1 MKLRNLHRL
10 MRPIRWRGLPISRVT
25 IVMASAVA
33 LTFCAAR
40 PAQAQAQPAN
50 ALPHAWSEAV
60 YAIAQKSAAAMTPV
74 HAFSAEVNDVSQAA
88 PVELASVRRAFEDDM
103 VARGMRPIAAPADT
117 QIVLSISH
125 TLTGFTLVAQ
135 IRRGDAS
142 QVVVAPVANDE
153 PVAPQPGSQP
163 GLQRKLVWQQVAPL
177 LDFDQIAGD
186 SNQMFW
192 YFLEPE
198 RLVVFEFEGGQ
209 QVIRDSEPIPRRY
222 ATRDLRGW
230 ISATD
235 ATHLSAFVG
244 GGRCDAAWNP
254 SLAMDCRDNA
264 SEQWPVGPASWT
276 FVPGRN
282 YFSGTVTLS
291 SSLQAKFPPFFSSAS
306 PQAATSG
313 QGASRRVIAGLD
325 GEAEFFDGTAEPVSA
340 FDDWGS
346 DIVSI
351 AGACGANWE
360 VLATGKGDWTE
371 KDQIQLYEIRDRK
384 AVALGQ
390 PLELPGPTLA
400 AWSSDEGKSARLI
413 SRNLETGLYE
423 ASIISVGC
431 GN

>member
-1 MKLRNLHRL
+1 MP
-10 MRPIRWRGLPISRVT
+10 MRPIRWIRSSILFVCFAG
-25 IVMASAVA
+25 A
-33 LTFCAAR
+33 LMICVAR
-40 PAQAQAQPAN
+40 PASAQASGQ
-50 ALPHAWSEAV
+50 LPHAWSEAV
-60 YAIAQKSAAAMTPV
+60 YAIAQKSAAAMAPV
-74 HAFSAEVNDVSQAA
+74 HAFSSQVNDVSQTA
-88 PVELASVRRAFEDDM
+88 PVELAGIRRAFEDDM

-117 QIVLSISH
+117 QIILSISRS
-125 TLTGFTLVAQ
+125 LAGFTLVAE
-135 IRRGDAS
+135 IRRADAAT
-142 QVVVAPVANDE
+142 QVVVAPVASDE
-153 PVAPQPGSQP
+153 PVAPQPGAEP
-163 GLQRKLVWQQVAPL
+163 GLQRKIVWQQLTPL

-198 RLVVFEFEGGQ
+198 QLIVYEFAGGQ
-209 QVIRDSEPIPRRY
+209 QVLRDSRPIPRRY

-230 ISATD
+230 ISAAD

-254 SLAMDCRDNA
+254 SLSMDCREN
-264 SEQWPVGPASWT
+264 SGEQWQMGPVSWT
-276 FVPGRN
+276 FMPGRN

-313 QGASRRVIAGLD
+313 QGASRRVIAGID
-325 GEAEFFDGTAEPVSA
+325 GLAQFFDGTADPVST

-346 DIVSI
+346 DVVSI
-351 AGACGANWE
+351 AGACGAGWE
-360 VLATGKGDWTE
+360 VLATGKSDWMQ
-371 KDQIQLYEIRDRK
+371 KDQIQLFEIRDRK
-384 AVALGQ
+384 AIAMGQ

-400 AWSSDEGKSARLI
+400 AWPSDDGKSARLI

>member
-1 MKLRNLHRL
+1 
-10 MRPIRWRGLPISRVT
+10 MRPILRIGSSISSRS
-25 IVMASAVA
+25 IFVA
-33 LTFCAAR
+33 ALVICAAH
-40 PAQAQAQPAN
+40 PAGAQATSQ
-50 ALPHAWSEAV
+50 LPHAWNEAV
-60 YAIAQKSAAAMTPV
+60 YAIAQKSAAAMAPV
-74 HAFSAEVNDVSQAA
+74 HAFSSQVNDVSQAA
-88 PVELASVRRAFEDDM
+88 PVELASIRRAFEDDM

-117 QIVLSISH
+117 QIILSISR
-125 TLTGFTLVAQ
+125 TLAGFTLVAE
-135 IRRGDAS
+135 IRRADAA
-142 QVVVAPVANDE
+142 QVVVAPVASDE
-153 PVAPQPGSQP
+153 PVAPQPGAEP
-163 GLQRKLVWQQVAPL
+163 GLQRKIVWQQAAPL
-177 LDFDQIAGD
+177 LDFDQITGD

-198 RLVVFEFEGGQ
+198 QLIVYEFEDGQ
-209 QVIRDSEPIPRRY
+209 QVLRDSRAIPRRY

-254 SLAMDCRDNA
+254 SLGMDCREN
-264 SEQWPVGPASWT
+264 SGEQWLMGPVSWT
-276 FVPGRN
+276 FMPGRN

-313 QGASRRVIAGLD
+313 QGASRRVIAGID
-325 GEAEFFDGTAEPVSA
+325 GQAEFFDGTADPVST

-351 AGACGANWE
+351 AGVCGEGWD
-360 VLATGKGDWTE
+360 VLATGKGDWTQ

-384 AVALGQ
+384 AVALGE
-390 PLELPGPTLA
+390 PLELDGPTLA
-400 AWSSDEGKSARLI
+400 AWPSDDGKSARLI

-423 ASIISVGC
+423 ASIVSVGC